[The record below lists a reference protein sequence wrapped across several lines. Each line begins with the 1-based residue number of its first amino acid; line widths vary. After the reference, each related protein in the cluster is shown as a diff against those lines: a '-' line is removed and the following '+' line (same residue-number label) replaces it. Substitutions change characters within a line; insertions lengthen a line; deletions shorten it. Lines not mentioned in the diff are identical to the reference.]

1 MRTRMMTK
9 RRRMMIIMQIWTM
22 NLFPFA
28 LDGLDW
34 ISGYYW

>member
-1 MRTRMMTK
+1 
-9 RRRMMIIMQIWTM
+9 MIIMQIWTM